1 MRRLRYKVVRGK
13 CPDHVPDT
21 LGEYDPNTST
31 IRLYVDNIRRRAK
44 VWYCSYADLKQMV
57 MLHEES
63 HAKTDHLNLPT
74 TQDELVADALQPSLL
89 GDLLPH
95 LCNQCPD
102 ILILCRL
109 RRLCGSAAAGRP
121 RKPDCD

>member
-74 TQDELVADALQPSLL
+74 TQDELVADSYAFYRFKEKN
-89 GDLLPH
+89 GRW
-95 LCNQCPD
+95 PD
-102 ILILCRL
+102 VD
-109 RRLCGSAAAGRP
+109 SKYWFE
-121 RKPDCD
+121 RKYV